1 MSLSLSEFNINN
13 VFISDD
19 VVKYQIN
26 KEGIKFYNGAF
37 YDIYSLPYIRYGLH
51 FVSNGD
57 KLVIDKIS
65 DSTMKYIIIPNNSY
79 YQQDNKH
86 LELSLKPIND
96 VTLNLNDN
104 VQYIYVN
111 DNIENLTLTN
121 QTTET
126 TNKKLILSIPNKN
139 FNITSSDTILNSVSH
154 LILRDYNKE
163 YFNQTIL
170 KNFSNAKVINLTI
183 NSSEGLFNSYV
194 LEDLIEVNNLI
205 PNYHYYLYLMKY
217 NMQDIKETLYL
228 SNYDIYEIDTLADYE
243 DVINNNPKFQLS
255 IEDGKIKFNSSNNEF
270 TININTQNIIVYDHY
285 FYYYFT
291 DSTNSDNNKWV
302 KYDLF
307 NGNQEDNNINSL
319 NVVEINGELIK
330 YSIEDD
336 KVTIDNHTINL
347 NGYSVNKI
355 FRCYDLIVFLL
366 TNRNSLTNETSL
378 KILTSD
384 LSFDKFY
391 DIVINDYSSNL
402 RFYFYRSL
410 TIEFINTSNKKIRI
424 VFNNYTIQEL
434 LMKI

>member
-19 VVKYQIN
+19 VIKYQIN

-65 DSTMKYIIIPNNSY
+65 DLTMKYIIIPNNSY

-121 QTTET
+121 QTPET
-126 TNKKLILSIPNKN
+126 INKELILSIPNKN
-139 FNITSSDTILNSVSH
+139 FNITSSDTILNSISH

-163 YFNQTIL
+163 YFNKLIL
-170 KNFSNAKVINLTI
+170 NKFPNAKVINLTI
-183 NSSEGLFNSYV
+183 NSSEGLFNNYV
-194 LEDLIEVNNLI
+194 LEELIAVNNLI

-228 SNYDIYEIDTLADYE
+228 SNYDIYQIDTLADYE

-285 FYYYFT
+285 FYYYNT
-291 DSTNSDNNKWV
+291 TELNPDLNNKWF

-307 NGNQEDNNINSL
+307 NGNQEAININSL
-319 NVVEINGELIK
+319 NVIEINGELIE
-330 YSIEDD
+330 YSIDGD
-336 KVTIDNHTINL
+336 NVIINNHTINL

-366 TNRNSLTNETSL
+366 TNGNSL

-384 LSFDKFY
+384 LSFNKFY
-391 DIVINDYSSNL
+391 DIVINDYLSDL

-410 TIEFINTSNKKIRI
+410 TIEFINTSNKNIRI
-424 VFNNYTIQEL
+424 VFNNYTTQEL
-434 LMKI
+434 LMRI

>member
-13 VFISDD
+13 VFISND

-51 FVSNGD
+51 FISKDD

-79 YQQDNKH
+79 YQQDNNH

-121 QTTET
+121 QTPET
-126 TNKKLILSIPNKN
+126 INKELILSIPNKN
-139 FNITSSDTILNSVSH
+139 FNITLSDKILNSISH

-163 YFNQTIL
+163 YFNKLIL
-170 KNFSNAKVINLTI
+170 NKFPNAKVINLTI
-183 NSSEGLFNSYV
+183 NSSEGLFNSYI
-194 LEDLIEVNNLI
+194 LEDLIAVNNLI

-228 SNYDIYEIDTLADYE
+228 SNYDIYQIDTLADYE

-255 IEDGKIKFNSSNNEF
+255 IEDGKIKFNSSNNQF

-285 FYYYFT
+285 FYYYNTDLT
-291 DSTNSDNNKWV
+291 DSINNSKWF

-307 NGNQEDNNINSL
+307 NGNQEVININSL
-319 NVVEINGELIK
+319 NVVEINGELIE
-330 YSIEDD
+330 YSIDGD
-336 KVTIDNHTINL
+336 NVIINNHTINL

-366 TNRNSLTNETSL
+366 TNGNLL

-384 LSFDKFY
+384 LSFNKFY
-391 DIVINDYSSNL
+391 DIVINDYLSDL

-424 VFNNYTIQEL
+424 VFNNYTTQEL
-434 LMKI
+434 LIRI

>member
-19 VVKYQIN
+19 VIKYQIN

-51 FVSNGD
+51 FISKDD

-65 DSTMKYIIIPNNSY
+65 DLTMKYIIIPNNSY

-121 QTTET
+121 QTPET
-126 TNKKLILSIPNKN
+126 INKELILSIPNKN
-139 FNITSSDTILNSVSH
+139 FNITLSDKILNSISH

-163 YFNQTIL
+163 YFNKLIL
-170 KNFSNAKVINLTI
+170 NKFPNAKVINLTI
-183 NSSEGLFNSYV
+183 NSSEGLFNNYV
-194 LEDLIEVNNLI
+194 LEELIAVNNLI

-228 SNYDIYEIDTLADYE
+228 SNYDIYQIDTLADYE

-255 IEDGKIKFNSSNNEF
+255 IEDGKIKFNSSNNQF

-285 FYYYFT
+285 FYYYNT
-291 DSTNSDNNKWV
+291 TELNPDLNNKWF

-307 NGNQEDNNINSL
+307 NGNQEVININSL
-319 NVVEINGELIK
+319 NVVEINGELIE
-330 YSIEDD
+330 YSIDGD
-336 KVTIDNHTINL
+336 NVIINNHTINL

-366 TNRNSLTNETSL
+366 TNGNSL

-384 LSFDKFY
+384 LSFNKFY
-391 DIVINDYSSNL
+391 DIVINDYLSDL

-424 VFNNYTIQEL
+424 VFNNYTTQEL
-434 LMKI
+434 LMRI

>member
-19 VVKYQIN
+19 VIKYQIN

-51 FVSNGD
+51 FISKDD

-65 DSTMKYIIIPNNSY
+65 DLTMKYIIIPNNSY

-121 QTTET
+121 QTT
-126 TNKKLILSIPNKN
+126 NKELILSIPNKN
-139 FNITSSDTILNSVSH
+139 FNITSSDTILNSISH

-163 YFNQTIL
+163 YFNKLIL
-170 KNFSNAKVINLTI
+170 NKFPNAKVINLTI

-194 LEDLIEVNNLI
+194 LENLIAVNNLI

-228 SNYDIYEIDTLADYE
+228 SNYDIYQIDTLADYE

-285 FYYYFT
+285 FYYYNT
-291 DSTNSDNNKWV
+291 TELNPDLNNKWF

-307 NGNQEDNNINSL
+307 NGNQEVININSL
-319 NVVEINGELIK
+319 NVVEINGELIE
-330 YSIEDD
+330 YSIDGD
-336 KVTIDNHTINL
+336 NVIINNHTINL

-366 TNRNSLTNETSL
+366 TNENSL

-384 LSFDKFY
+384 LSFNKFY
-391 DIVINDYSSNL
+391 DIVINDYLSDL

-424 VFNNYTIQEL
+424 VFNNYTTQEL
-434 LMKI
+434 LIRI

>member
-19 VVKYQIN
+19 VIKYQIN

-51 FVSNGD
+51 FISKDD

-65 DSTMKYIIIPNNSY
+65 DLTMKYIIIPNNSY

-121 QTTET
+121 QTPET
-126 TNKKLILSIPNKN
+126 INKELILSIPNKN
-139 FNITSSDTILNSVSH
+139 FNITLSDTILNSILH

-163 YFNQTIL
+163 YFNKLIL
-170 KNFSNAKVINLTI
+170 NKFPNAKVINLTI
-183 NSSEGLFNSYV
+183 NSSEGLFNNYV
-194 LEDLIEVNNLI
+194 LEDLIAVNNLI

-228 SNYDIYEIDTLADYE
+228 SNYDIYQIDTLADYQ
-243 DVINNNPKFQLS
+243 DIINNNPKFQLS

-285 FYYYFT
+285 FYYYNT
-291 DSTNSDNNKWV
+291 TELNPDLNNKWF

-307 NGNQEDNNINSL
+307 NGNQEVININSL
-319 NVVEINGELIK
+319 NVVEINGELIE
-330 YSIEDD
+330 YSINGDN
-336 KVTIDNHTINL
+336 VIIDNHMINL

-355 FRCYDLIVFLL
+355 FRCYDLVVFLL
-366 TNRNSLTNETSL
+366 TNGNSL

-384 LSFDKFY
+384 LSFNKFY
-391 DIVINDYSSNL
+391 DIVINDYLSDL

-424 VFNNYTIQEL
+424 VFNNYTTQEL
-434 LMKI
+434 LIRI

>member
-13 VFISDD
+13 IFISDD
-19 VVKYQIN
+19 VIKYQIN

-51 FVSNGD
+51 FISKDD

-65 DSTMKYIIIPNNSY
+65 DLTMKYIIIPNNSY

-121 QTTET
+121 QIPET
-126 TNKKLILSIPNKN
+126 INKELILSIPNKN
-139 FNITSSDTILNSVSH
+139 FNITSSDTILNSISH

-163 YFNQTIL
+163 YFNKLIL
-170 KNFSNAKVINLTI
+170 NKFPNAKVINLTI

-194 LEDLIEVNNLI
+194 LEELIAVNNLI

-228 SNYDIYEIDTLADYE
+228 SNYDIYQIDTLADYE

-255 IEDGKIKFNSSNNEF
+255 IEDGKIKFNSSNNQF

-285 FYYYFT
+285 FYYYNT
-291 DSTNSDNNKWV
+291 TELNPDLNNKWF

-307 NGNQEDNNINSL
+307 NGNQEAININSL
-319 NVVEINGELIK
+319 NVIEINGELIE
-330 YSIEDD
+330 YSIDGD
-336 KVTIDNHTINL
+336 NVIIDNHMINL
-347 NGYSVNKI
+347 NGYFVNKI

-366 TNRNSLTNETSL
+366 TNGNSL

-384 LSFDKFY
+384 LSFNKFY
-391 DIVINDYSSNL
+391 DIVINDYLSDL
-402 RFYFYRSL
+402 RFYFYHSL

-424 VFNNYTIQEL
+424 VFNNYTTQEL
-434 LMKI
+434 LMRI

>member
-19 VVKYQIN
+19 VIKYQIN

-51 FVSNGD
+51 FISKDD

-65 DSTMKYIIIPNNSY
+65 DLTMKYIIIPNNSY

-86 LELSLKPIND
+86 LELSLKPINY

-121 QTTET
+121 QTT
-126 TNKKLILSIPNKN
+126 NKELILSIPNKN
-139 FNITSSDTILNSVSH
+139 FNITLSDTILNSISH

-163 YFNQTIL
+163 YFNKLIL
-170 KNFSNAKVINLTI
+170 NKFPNAKVINLTI

-194 LEDLIEVNNLI
+194 LENLIAVNNLI

-228 SNYDIYEIDTLADYE
+228 SNYDIYQIDTLADYE

-255 IEDGKIKFNSSNNEF
+255 IEDGKIKFNSSNNQF

-285 FYYYFT
+285 FYYYNT
-291 DSTNSDNNKWV
+291 TELNPDLNNKWF

-307 NGNQEDNNINSL
+307 NGNQEVININSL
-319 NVVEINGELIK
+319 NVVEINGELIE
-330 YSIEDD
+330 YSINSDN
-336 KVTIDNHTINL
+336 VIIDNHMINL

-366 TNRNSLTNETSL
+366 TNENSL

-384 LSFDKFY
+384 LSFNKFY
-391 DIVINDYSSNL
+391 DIVINDYLSDL

-424 VFNNYTIQEL
+424 VFNNYTTQEL
-434 LMKI
+434 LMRI

>member
-19 VVKYQIN
+19 VIKYQIN

-51 FVSNGD
+51 FISKDD

-65 DSTMKYIIIPNNSY
+65 DLTMKYIIIPNNSY

-121 QTTET
+121 QTPET
-126 TNKKLILSIPNKN
+126 INKELILSIPNKN
-139 FNITSSDTILNSVSH
+139 FNITLSDTILNSISH

-163 YFNQTIL
+163 YFNKLIL
-170 KNFSNAKVINLTI
+170 NKFPNAKVINLTI
-183 NSSEGLFNSYV
+183 NSSEGLFNNYV
-194 LEDLIEVNNLI
+194 LEELIAVNNLI

-228 SNYDIYEIDTLADYE
+228 SNYDIYQIDTLADYE

-255 IEDGKIKFNSSNNEF
+255 IEDGKIKFNSSNNQF

-285 FYYYFT
+285 FYYYNT
-291 DSTNSDNNKWV
+291 TELNPDLNNKWF

-307 NGNQEDNNINSL
+307 NGNQEVININSL
-319 NVVEINGELIK
+319 NVVEINGELIE
-330 YSIEDD
+330 YSIDGD
-336 KVTIDNHTINL
+336 NVIINNHTINL

-366 TNRNSLTNETSL
+366 TNGNSL

-384 LSFDKFY
+384 LSFNKFY
-391 DIVINDYSSNL
+391 DIVINDYLSDL

-424 VFNNYTIQEL
+424 VFNNYTTQEL
-434 LMKI
+434 LMRI

>member
-19 VVKYQIN
+19 VIKYQIN

-51 FVSNGD
+51 FISKDD

-65 DSTMKYIIIPNNSY
+65 DLTMKYIIIPNNSY

-121 QTTET
+121 QTT
-126 TNKKLILSIPNKN
+126 NKELILSIPNKN
-139 FNITSSDTILNSVSH
+139 FNITSSDTILNSISH

-163 YFNQTIL
+163 YFNKLIL
-170 KNFSNAKVINLTI
+170 NKFPNAKVINLTI

-194 LEDLIEVNNLI
+194 LEDLIAVNNLI

-228 SNYDIYEIDTLADYE
+228 SNYDIYQIDTLADYE

-255 IEDGKIKFNSSNNEF
+255 IEDRKIKFNSSNNGF

-285 FYYYFT
+285 FYYYNT
-291 DSTNSDNNKWV
+291 TELNPDLNNKWF

-307 NGNQEDNNINSL
+307 NGNQEVININSL
-319 NVVEINGELIK
+319 NVVEINGELIE
-330 YSIEDD
+330 YSIDGD
-336 KVTIDNHTINL
+336 NVIINNHTINL

-366 TNRNSLTNETSL
+366 TNGNSL

-384 LSFDKFY
+384 LSFNKFY
-391 DIVINDYSSNL
+391 DIVINDYLSDL

-410 TIEFINTSNKKIRI
+410 TIEFINTSNKNIRI
-424 VFNNYTIQEL
+424 VFNNYTTQEL
-434 LMKI
+434 LMRI

>member
-19 VVKYQIN
+19 VIKYQIN

-51 FVSNGD
+51 FISKDD

-65 DSTMKYIIIPNNSY
+65 DLTMKYIIIPNNSY

-121 QTTET
+121 QTT
-126 TNKKLILSIPNKN
+126 NKELILSIPNKN
-139 FNITSSDTILNSVSH
+139 FNITSSDTILNSISH
-154 LILRDYNKE
+154 LILRDYNTE
-163 YFNQTIL
+163 YFNKLIL
-170 KNFSNAKVINLTI
+170 NKFPNAKVINLTI
-183 NSSEGLFNSYV
+183 NSSEGLFNNYV
-194 LEDLIEVNNLI
+194 LEELIAVNNLI

-228 SNYDIYEIDTLADYE
+228 SNYDIYQIDTLADYE

-255 IEDGKIKFNSSNNEF
+255 IEDGKIKFNSSNNQF

-285 FYYYFT
+285 FYYYNT
-291 DSTNSDNNKWV
+291 TELNPDLNNKWF

-307 NGNQEDNNINSL
+307 NGNQEVININSL
-319 NVVEINGELIK
+319 NVVEINGELIE
-330 YSIEDD
+330 YSIDGD
-336 KVTIDNHTINL
+336 NVIINNHTINL

-366 TNRNSLTNETSL
+366 TNENSL

-384 LSFDKFY
+384 LSFNKFY
-391 DIVINDYSSNL
+391 DIVINDYLSDL

-424 VFNNYTIQEL
+424 VFNNYTTQEL
-434 LMKI
+434 LIRI

>member
-19 VVKYQIN
+19 VIKYQIN

-51 FVSNGD
+51 FISKDD

-65 DSTMKYIIIPNNSY
+65 DLTMKYIIIPNNSY

-86 LELSLKPIND
+86 LELSLKPINY

-121 QTTET
+121 QTT
-126 TNKKLILSIPNKN
+126 NKELILSIPNKN
-139 FNITSSDTILNSVSH
+139 FNITLSDKILNSISH

-163 YFNQTIL
+163 YFNKLIL
-170 KNFSNAKVINLTI
+170 NKFPNAKVINLTI

-194 LEDLIEVNNLI
+194 LEDLIAVNNLI

-228 SNYDIYEIDTLADYE
+228 SNYDIYQIDTLADYE

-255 IEDGKIKFNSSNNEF
+255 IEDGKIKFNSSNNQF

-285 FYYYFT
+285 FYYYNT
-291 DSTNSDNNKWV
+291 TELNPDLNNKWF

-307 NGNQEDNNINSL
+307 NGNQEVININSL
-319 NVVEINGELIK
+319 NVVEINGELIE
-330 YSIEDD
+330 YSIDGD
-336 KVTIDNHTINL
+336 NVIINNHTINL

-366 TNRNSLTNETSL
+366 TNGNSL

-384 LSFDKFY
+384 LSFNKFY
-391 DIVINDYSSNL
+391 DIVINDYLSDL

-424 VFNNYTIQEL
+424 VFNNYTTQEL
-434 LMKI
+434 LMRI

>member
-19 VVKYQIN
+19 VIKYQIN
-26 KEGIKFYNGAF
+26 KEGIKSYNGAF

-51 FVSNGD
+51 FISKDD

-65 DSTMKYIIIPNNSY
+65 DLTMKYIIIPNNSY

-121 QTTET
+121 S
-126 TNKKLILSIPNKN
+126 TNKELILSIPNKN
-139 FNITSSDTILNSVSH
+139 FNITSSDTILNSISH

-163 YFNQTIL
+163 YFNKLIL
-170 KNFSNAKVINLTI
+170 NKFPNAKVINLTI
-183 NSSEGLFNSYV
+183 NSSDGLFNNYV
-194 LEDLIEVNNLI
+194 LEELIAVNNLI

-228 SNYDIYEIDTLADYE
+228 SNYDIYQIDTLADYE
-243 DVINNNPKFQLS
+243 DIINNNPKFQLS

-285 FYYYFT
+285 FYYYNT
-291 DSTNSDNNKWV
+291 TELNPDLNNKWF

-307 NGNQEDNNINSL
+307 NGNQEVININSL
-319 NVVEINGELIK
+319 NVVEINGELIE
-330 YSIEDD
+330 YSIDGD
-336 KVTIDNHTINL
+336 NVIINNHTINL

-366 TNRNSLTNETSL
+366 TNGNSL

-384 LSFDKFY
+384 LSFNKFY
-391 DIVINDYSSNL
+391 DIVINDYLSDL

-410 TIEFINTSNKKIRI
+410 TIEFINTSNKNIRI
-424 VFNNYTIQEL
+424 VFNNYTTQEL
-434 LMKI
+434 LMRI

>member
-19 VVKYQIN
+19 VIKYQIN

-51 FVSNGD
+51 FISKDD

-65 DSTMKYIIIPNNSY
+65 DLTMKYIIIPNNSY

-126 TNKKLILSIPNKN
+126 INKELILSIPNKN
-139 FNITSSDTILNSVSH
+139 FNITLSDTILNSILH

-163 YFNQTIL
+163 YFNKLIL
-170 KNFSNAKVINLTI
+170 NKFPNAKVINLTI
-183 NSSEGLFNSYV
+183 NSSEGLFNNYV
-194 LEDLIEVNNLI
+194 LEDLIAVNNLI

-228 SNYDIYEIDTLADYE
+228 SNYDIYQIDTLADYQ
-243 DVINNNPKFQLS
+243 DIINNNPKFQLS
-255 IEDGKIKFNSSNNEF
+255 IEDGKIKFNSSNNQF

-285 FYYYFT
+285 FYYYNT
-291 DSTNSDNNKWV
+291 TELNPDLNNKWF

-307 NGNQEDNNINSL
+307 NGNQEAININSL
-319 NVVEINGELIK
+319 NVVEINSELIE
-330 YSIEDD
+330 YSINGDN
-336 KVTIDNHTINL
+336 VIIDNHMINL

-355 FRCYDLIVFLL
+355 FRCYDLVVFLL
-366 TNRNSLTNETSL
+366 TNGNSL

-384 LSFDKFY
+384 LSFNKFY
-391 DIVINDYSSNL
+391 DIVINDYLSDL

-424 VFNNYTIQEL
+424 VFNNYTTQEL
-434 LMKI
+434 LIRI

>member
-19 VVKYQIN
+19 VIKYQIN

-51 FVSNGD
+51 FISKDD

-65 DSTMKYIIIPNNSY
+65 DLTMKYIIIPNNSY

-121 QTTET
+121 QTT
-126 TNKKLILSIPNKN
+126 NKELILSIPNKN
-139 FNITSSDTILNSVSH
+139 FNITSSDTILNSISH

-163 YFNQTIL
+163 YFNKLIL
-170 KNFSNAKVINLTI
+170 NKFPNAKVINLTI
-183 NSSEGLFNSYV
+183 NSSEGLFNNYV
-194 LEDLIEVNNLI
+194 LEELIAVNNLI

-228 SNYDIYEIDTLADYE
+228 SNYDIYQIDTLADYE

-255 IEDGKIKFNSSNNEF
+255 IEDGKIKFNSSNNQF

-285 FYYYFT
+285 FYYYNT
-291 DSTNSDNNKWV
+291 TELNLDLNNKWF

-307 NGNQEDNNINSL
+307 NGNQEVININSL
-319 NVVEINGELIK
+319 NVVEINGELIE
-330 YSIEDD
+330 YSIDSD
-336 KVTIDNHTINL
+336 NVIINNHTINL

-366 TNRNSLTNETSL
+366 TNGNSL

-384 LSFDKFY
+384 LSFNKFY
-391 DIVINDYSSNL
+391 DIVINDYLSDL

-410 TIEFINTSNKKIRI
+410 TIEFINTSNKNIRI
-424 VFNNYTIQEL
+424 VFNNYTTQEL
-434 LMKI
+434 LMRI

>member
-13 VFISDD
+13 VFISND

-51 FVSNGD
+51 FISKDD

-79 YQQDNKH
+79 YQQDNNH

-121 QTTET
+121 QTPET
-126 TNKKLILSIPNKN
+126 INKELILSIPNKN
-139 FNITSSDTILNSVSH
+139 FNITLSDKILNSISH

-163 YFNQTIL
+163 YFNKLIL
-170 KNFSNAKVINLTI
+170 NKFPNAKVINLTI
-183 NSSEGLFNSYV
+183 NSYEGLFNSYI
-194 LEDLIEVNNLI
+194 LEDLIAVNNLI

-217 NMQDIKETLYL
+217 NIQDIKETLYL
-228 SNYDIYEIDTLADYE
+228 SNYDIYQIDTLADYQ
-243 DVINNNPKFQLS
+243 DIINNNPKFQLS
-255 IEDGKIKFNSSNNEF
+255 IEDGKIKFNSSNNQF

-285 FYYYFT
+285 FYYYNT
-291 DSTNSDNNKWV
+291 TELNPDLNNKWF

-307 NGNQEDNNINSL
+307 NGNQEVININSL
-319 NVVEINGELIK
+319 NVVEINGELIE
-330 YSIEDD
+330 YSIDGD
-336 KVTIDNHTINL
+336 NVIINNHTINL

-366 TNRNSLTNETSL
+366 TNGNSL

-384 LSFDKFY
+384 LSFNKFY
-391 DIVINDYSSNL
+391 DIVINDYLSDL

-410 TIEFINTSNKKIRI
+410 TIEFINTSNKNIRI
-424 VFNNYTIQEL
+424 VFNNYTTQEL
-434 LMKI
+434 LIRI

>member
-19 VVKYQIN
+19 VIKYQIN

-51 FVSNGD
+51 FISKDD

-65 DSTMKYIIIPNNSY
+65 DLTMKYIIIPNNSY

-86 LELSLKPIND
+86 LELSLKPINN

-121 QTTET
+121 QTPET
-126 TNKKLILSIPNKN
+126 INKELILSIPNKN
-139 FNITSSDTILNSVSH
+139 FNITLSDTILNSISH

-163 YFNQTIL
+163 YFNKLIL
-170 KNFSNAKVINLTI
+170 NKFPNAKVINLTI

-194 LEDLIEVNNLI
+194 LEDLIAVNNLI

-228 SNYDIYEIDTLADYE
+228 SNYDIYQIDTLADYE

-255 IEDGKIKFNSSNNEF
+255 TEDGKIKFNSSNNQF

-285 FYYYFT
+285 FYYYNT
-291 DSTNSDNNKWV
+291 TELNPDLNNKWF

-307 NGNQEDNNINSL
+307 NGNQEVININSL
-319 NVVEINGELIK
+319 NVVEINGELIE
-330 YSIEDD
+330 YSIDGD
-336 KVTIDNHTINL
+336 NVIINNHTINL

-366 TNRNSLTNETSL
+366 TNGNSL

-384 LSFDKFY
+384 LSFNKFY
-391 DIVINDYSSNL
+391 DIVINDYLSDL

-410 TIEFINTSNKKIRI
+410 TIEFINTSNKKIKI
-424 VFNNYTIQEL
+424 VFNNYTTQEL
-434 LMKI
+434 LIRI

>member
-13 VFISDD
+13 VFISND

-37 YDIYSLPYIRYGLH
+37 CDIYSLPYIRYGLH
-51 FVSNGD
+51 FISKDD

-79 YQQDNKH
+79 YQQDNNH

-121 QTTET
+121 QTPET
-126 TNKKLILSIPNKN
+126 INKELILSIPNKN
-139 FNITSSDTILNSVSH
+139 FNITLSDKILNSISH

-163 YFNQTIL
+163 YFNKLIL
-170 KNFSNAKVINLTI
+170 NKFPNVKVINLTI

-194 LEDLIEVNNLI
+194 LEDLIAVNNLI

-228 SNYDIYEIDTLADYE
+228 SNYDIHQIDTLADYE
-243 DVINNNPKFQLS
+243 DIINNNPKFQLS

-285 FYYYFT
+285 FYYYNTDLT
-291 DSTNSDNNKWV
+291 DSNNNSKWF

-307 NGNQEDNNINSL
+307 NGNQEVININSL
-319 NVVEINGELIK
+319 NVVEINGELIE
-330 YSIEDD
+330 YSIDGD
-336 KVTIDNHTINL
+336 NVIIDNHTINL

-366 TNRNSLTNETSL
+366 TNGNSL

-384 LSFDKFY
+384 LSFNKFY
-391 DIVINDYSSNL
+391 DTVINDYLSDL

-424 VFNNYTIQEL
+424 VFNNYTTQEL
-434 LMKI
+434 LIRI

>member
-13 VFISDD
+13 IFISDD
-19 VVKYQIN
+19 VIKYQIN

-51 FVSNGD
+51 FISKDD

-65 DSTMKYIIIPNNSY
+65 DLTMKYIIIPNNSY

-121 QTTET
+121 QTPET
-126 TNKKLILSIPNKN
+126 INKELILSIPNKN
-139 FNITSSDTILNSVSH
+139 FNITLSDTILNSISH

-163 YFNQTIL
+163 YFNKLIL
-170 KNFSNAKVINLTI
+170 NKFPNAKVINLTI

-194 LEDLIEVNNLI
+194 LEELIAVNNLI

-228 SNYDIYEIDTLADYE
+228 SNYDIYQIDTLADYE

-255 IEDGKIKFNSSNNEF
+255 IEDGKIKFNSSNNQF

-285 FYYYFT
+285 FYYYNT
-291 DSTNSDNNKWV
+291 TELNLDLNNKWF

-307 NGNQEDNNINSL
+307 NGNQEAININSL
-319 NVVEINGELIK
+319 NVVEINGELIE
-330 YSIEDD
+330 YSIDGD
-336 KVTIDNHTINL
+336 NVIINNHTINL

-366 TNRNSLTNETSL
+366 TNGNSL

-384 LSFDKFY
+384 LSFNKFY
-391 DIVINDYSSNL
+391 DIVINDYLSDL

-410 TIEFINTSNKKIRI
+410 TIEFINTSNKNIRI
-424 VFNNYTIQEL
+424 VFNNYTTQEL
-434 LMKI
+434 LMRI

>member
-19 VVKYQIN
+19 VIKYQIN

-51 FVSNGD
+51 FISKDD

-65 DSTMKYIIIPNNSY
+65 DLTMKYIIIPNNSY

-121 QTTET
+121 QTT
-126 TNKKLILSIPNKN
+126 NKELILSIPNKN
-139 FNITSSDTILNSVSH
+139 FNITSSDKILNSISH

-163 YFNQTIL
+163 YFNKTIL
-170 KNFSNAKVINLTI
+170 NKFPNAKVINLTI

-194 LEDLIEVNNLI
+194 LEELIAVNNLI

-228 SNYDIYEIDTLADYE
+228 SNYDIYQIDTLADYE

-255 IEDGKIKFNSSNNEF
+255 IEDEKIKFNSSNNQF

-285 FYYYFT
+285 FYYYNT
-291 DSTNSDNNKWV
+291 TELNPDLNNKWF

-307 NGNQEDNNINSL
+307 NGNQEVININSL
-319 NVVEINGELIK
+319 NVVEINGELIE
-330 YSIEDD
+330 YSIDGD
-336 KVTIDNHTINL
+336 NVIINNHTINL

-366 TNRNSLTNETSL
+366 TNGNSL

-384 LSFDKFY
+384 LSFNKFY
-391 DIVINDYSSNL
+391 DIVINDYLSDL

-410 TIEFINTSNKKIRI
+410 TIEFINTSNKNIRI
-424 VFNNYTIQEL
+424 VFNNYTTQEL
-434 LMKI
+434 LMRI

>member
-19 VVKYQIN
+19 VIKYQIN
-26 KEGIKFYNGAF
+26 KEGIKSYNGAF

-51 FVSNGD
+51 FISKDD
-57 KLVIDKIS
+57 KLVIDKIN
-65 DSTMKYIIIPNNSY
+65 DLTMKYIIIPNNSY

-86 LELSLKPIND
+86 LELSLKQIND

-121 QTTET
+121 QTT
-126 TNKKLILSIPNKN
+126 NKELILSIPNKN
-139 FNITSSDTILNSVSH
+139 FNITLSDTILNSISH

-163 YFNQTIL
+163 YFNKLIL
-170 KNFSNAKVINLTI
+170 NKFPNAKVINLTI

-194 LEDLIEVNNLI
+194 LEELIAVNNLI

-228 SNYDIYEIDTLADYE
+228 SNYDIYQIDTLADYE

-255 IEDGKIKFNSSNNEF
+255 IEDGKIKFNSSNNQF

-285 FYYYFT
+285 FYYYNT
-291 DSTNSDNNKWV
+291 TELNPDLNNKWF

-307 NGNQEDNNINSL
+307 NGNQEVININSL
-319 NVVEINGELIK
+319 NVVEINGELIE
-330 YSIEDD
+330 YSIDGD
-336 KVTIDNHTINL
+336 NVIINNHTINL

-366 TNRNSLTNETSL
+366 TNGNSL

-384 LSFDKFY
+384 LSFNKFY
-391 DIVINDYSSNL
+391 DIVINDYLSDL

-410 TIEFINTSNKKIRI
+410 TIEFINTSNKNIRI
-424 VFNNYTIQEL
+424 VFNNYTTQEL
-434 LMKI
+434 LMRI

>member
-13 VFISDD
+13 IFISDD

-26 KEGIKFYNGAF
+26 KEGIKFYNGA
-37 YDIYSLPYIRYGLH
+37 YYNIYSLPYIRYGLH
-51 FVSNGD
+51 FISKNN

-79 YQQDNKH
+79 YQQDNNH

-121 QTTET
+121 QT
-126 TNKKLILSIPNKN
+126 KKLILSIPNKD
-139 FNITSSDTILNSVSH
+139 FNITLSDTILNSISH

-163 YFNQTIL
+163 YFNKTIL
-170 KNFSNAKVINLTI
+170 NKFPKAKVINLTI
-183 NSSEGLFNSYV
+183 NNSEELFNSYV
-194 LEDLIEVNNLI
+194 LEELIAVNNLI

-228 SNYDIYEIDTLADYE
+228 SNYDIYEIDTITNYKDI
-243 DVINNNPKFQLS
+243 INNNPKLQLS
-255 IEDGKIKFNSSNNEF
+255 IEDGKIKFKSSNNEF
-270 TININTQNIIVYDHY
+270 TITIKTQNIIVYDHY
-285 FYYYFT
+285 FYYYNT
-291 DSTNSDNNKWV
+291 DSTDSNNNSKWF

-307 NGNQEDNNINSL
+307 NGNQEVININSL
-319 NVVEINGELIK
+319 DVIEINGELIE
-330 YSIEDD
+330 YSFNGDNVI
-336 KVTIDNHTINL
+336 IDNHTINL

-366 TNRNSLTNETSL
+366 TNKNSL

-384 LSFDKFY
+384 LSFNKFY

-410 TIEFINTSNKKIRI
+410 TIEFINKSTKKNRI
-424 VFNNYTIQEL
+424 VFNNYTTKEL

>member
-19 VVKYQIN
+19 VIKYQIN

-51 FVSNGD
+51 FISKDD
-57 KLVIDKIS
+57 KLVIDEIS
-65 DSTMKYIIIPNNSY
+65 DLTMKYIIIPNNSY

-121 QTTET
+121 QIPET
-126 TNKKLILSIPNKN
+126 INKELILSIPNKN
-139 FNITSSDTILNSVSH
+139 FNITSSDTILNSISH

-163 YFNQTIL
+163 YFNKLIL
-170 KNFSNAKVINLTI
+170 NKFPNAKVINLTI
-183 NSSEGLFNSYV
+183 NSSEGLFNNYV
-194 LEDLIEVNNLI
+194 LEELIAVNNLI

-228 SNYDIYEIDTLADYE
+228 SNYDIYQIDTLADYE

-255 IEDGKIKFNSSNNEF
+255 IEDGKIKFNSSNNGF

-285 FYYYFT
+285 FYYYNT
-291 DSTNSDNNKWV
+291 TELNPDLNNKWF

-307 NGNQEDNNINSL
+307 NGNQEVININSL
-319 NVVEINGELIK
+319 NVVEINGELIE
-330 YSIEDD
+330 YSIDGD
-336 KVTIDNHTINL
+336 NVIIDNHMINL
-347 NGYSVNKI
+347 NGYFVNKI

-366 TNRNSLTNETSL
+366 TNGNSL

-384 LSFDKFY
+384 LSFNKFY
-391 DIVINDYSSNL
+391 DIVINDYLSDL

-410 TIEFINTSNKKIRI
+410 TIEFINTSNKNIRI
-424 VFNNYTIQEL
+424 VFNNYTTQEL
-434 LMKI
+434 LMRI

>member
-19 VVKYQIN
+19 VIKYQIN

-51 FVSNGD
+51 FISKDD

-121 QTTET
+121 S
-126 TNKKLILSIPNKN
+126 TNKELILSIPNKN
-139 FNITSSDTILNSVSH
+139 FNITLSDTILNSISH

-163 YFNQTIL
+163 YFNKLIL
-170 KNFSNAKVINLTI
+170 NKFPNAKVINLTI

-194 LEDLIEVNNLI
+194 LEDLIAVNNLI

-228 SNYDIYEIDTLADYE
+228 SNYDIYQIDTLADYE
-243 DVINNNPKFQLS
+243 DIINNNPKFQLS
-255 IEDGKIKFNSSNNEF
+255 IEDEKIKFNSSNNQF

-285 FYYYFT
+285 FYYYNT
-291 DSTNSDNNKWV
+291 TELNPDLNNKWF

-307 NGNQEDNNINSL
+307 NGNQEVININSL
-319 NVVEINGELIK
+319 NVVEINGELIE
-330 YSIEDD
+330 YSIDGD
-336 KVTIDNHTINL
+336 NVIINNHTINL

-366 TNRNSLTNETSL
+366 TNENSL

-384 LSFDKFY
+384 LSFNKFY
-391 DIVINDYSSNL
+391 DIVINDYLSDL

-410 TIEFINTSNKKIRI
+410 TIEFINTSNKNIRI
-424 VFNNYTIQEL
+424 VFNNYTTQEL
-434 LMKI
+434 LMRI

>member
-19 VVKYQIN
+19 VIKYQIN

-51 FVSNGD
+51 FISKDD

-65 DSTMKYIIIPNNSY
+65 DLTMKYIIIPNNSY

-121 QTTET
+121 QTPET
-126 TNKKLILSIPNKN
+126 INKELILSIPNKN
-139 FNITSSDTILNSVSH
+139 FNITLSDTILNSISH
-154 LILRDYNKE
+154 LILRDYNKG
-163 YFNQTIL
+163 YFNKLIL
-170 KNFSNAKVINLTI
+170 NKFPNSKVINLTI
-183 NSSEGLFNSYV
+183 NSSEGLFNSYI
-194 LEDLIEVNNLI
+194 LEDLIAINNLI

-228 SNYDIYEIDTLADYE
+228 SNYDIYQIDTLADYQ
-243 DVINNNPKFQLS
+243 DIINNNPKFQLS

-285 FYYYFT
+285 FYYYNT
-291 DSTNSDNNKWV
+291 TELNPDLNNKWF

-307 NGNQEDNNINSL
+307 NGNQEVININSL
-319 NVVEINGELIK
+319 NVVEINGELIE
-330 YSIEDD
+330 YSIDGD
-336 KVTIDNHTINL
+336 NIIINNHTINL

-366 TNRNSLTNETSL
+366 TNGNSL

-384 LSFDKFY
+384 LSFNKFY
-391 DIVINDYSSNL
+391 DIVINDYLSDL

-410 TIEFINTSNKKIRI
+410 TIEFINTSNKNIRI
-424 VFNNYTIQEL
+424 VFNNYTTQEL
-434 LMKI
+434 LIRI

>member
-19 VVKYQIN
+19 VIKYQIN

-51 FVSNGD
+51 FISKDD

-65 DSTMKYIIIPNNSY
+65 DLTMKYIIIPNNSY

-121 QTTET
+121 QTT
-126 TNKKLILSIPNKN
+126 NKELILSIPNKN
-139 FNITSSDTILNSVSH
+139 FNITSSDTILNSISH

-163 YFNQTIL
+163 YFNKLIL
-170 KNFSNAKVINLTI
+170 NKFPNAKVINLTI

-194 LEDLIEVNNLI
+194 LEDLIAVNNLI

-228 SNYDIYEIDTLADYE
+228 SNYDIYQIDTLADYE

-255 IEDGKIKFNSSNNEF
+255 IEDGKIKFNSSNNGF

-285 FYYYFT
+285 FYYYNT
-291 DSTNSDNNKWV
+291 AELNPDLNNKWF

-307 NGNQEDNNINSL
+307 NGNQEVININSL
-319 NVVEINGELIK
+319 NVVEINGELIE
-330 YSIEDD
+330 YSINGDN
-336 KVTIDNHTINL
+336 VIIDNHMINL

-366 TNRNSLTNETSL
+366 TNGNSL

-384 LSFDKFY
+384 LSFNKFY
-391 DIVINDYSSNL
+391 DIVINDYLSDL

-424 VFNNYTIQEL
+424 VFNNYTTQEL
-434 LMKI
+434 LMRI

>member
-19 VVKYQIN
+19 VIKYQIN

-51 FVSNGD
+51 FISKDD

-65 DSTMKYIIIPNNSY
+65 DLTMKYIIIPNNSY

-121 QTTET
+121 QTPET
-126 TNKKLILSIPNKN
+126 INKELILSIPNKN
-139 FNITSSDTILNSVSH
+139 FNITLSDTILNSISH

-163 YFNQTIL
+163 YFNKLIL
-170 KNFSNAKVINLTI
+170 NKFPNAKVINLTI

-194 LEDLIEVNNLI
+194 LEDLIAVNNLI

-228 SNYDIYEIDTLADYE
+228 SNYDIYQIDTLADYQ
-243 DVINNNPKFQLS
+243 DIINNNPKFQLS
-255 IEDGKIKFNSSNNEF
+255 IEDGKIKFNSSNNQF

-285 FYYYFT
+285 FYYYNT
-291 DSTNSDNNKWV
+291 TELNPDLNNKWF

-307 NGNQEDNNINSL
+307 NGNQEVININSL
-319 NVVEINGELIK
+319 NVVEINGELIE
-330 YSIEDD
+330 YSIDGD
-336 KVTIDNHTINL
+336 NIIINNHTINL

-366 TNRNSLTNETSL
+366 TNENSL

-391 DIVINDYSSNL
+391 DIVINDYLSDL

-424 VFNNYTIQEL
+424 VFNNYTTQEL
-434 LMKI
+434 LMRI

>member
-19 VVKYQIN
+19 VIKYQIN

-51 FVSNGD
+51 FISKYD

-65 DSTMKYIIIPNNSY
+65 DLTMKYIIIPNNSY

-121 QTTET
+121 QTPET
-126 TNKKLILSIPNKN
+126 INKELILSIPNKN
-139 FNITSSDTILNSVSH
+139 FNITLSDTILNSISH

-163 YFNQTIL
+163 YFNKTIL
-170 KNFSNAKVINLTI
+170 NKFPNAKVINLTI
-183 NSSEGLFNSYV
+183 NSSEGLFNNYV
-194 LEDLIEVNNLI
+194 LEDLIAVNNLI

-228 SNYDIYEIDTLADYE
+228 SNYDIYQIDTLADYE
-243 DVINNNPKFQLS
+243 DVINNNSKFQLS

-285 FYYYFT
+285 FYYYNT
-291 DSTNSDNNKWV
+291 TELNPDLNNKWF

-307 NGNQEDNNINSL
+307 NGNQEVININSL
-319 NVVEINGELIK
+319 NVVEINGELIE
-330 YSIEDD
+330 YSIDGD
-336 KVTIDNHTINL
+336 NVIINNHTINL

-366 TNRNSLTNETSL
+366 TNGNSL

-384 LSFDKFY
+384 LSFNKFY
-391 DIVINDYSSNL
+391 DIVINDYLSDL

-424 VFNNYTIQEL
+424 VFNNYTTQEL
-434 LMKI
+434 LIRI

>member
-19 VVKYQIN
+19 VIKYQIN

-51 FVSNGD
+51 FISKDD

-65 DSTMKYIIIPNNSY
+65 DLTMKYIIIPNNSY

-121 QTTET
+121 QTT
-126 TNKKLILSIPNKN
+126 NKELILSIPNKN
-139 FNITSSDTILNSVSH
+139 FNITLSDTILNSISH

-163 YFNQTIL
+163 YFNKLIL
-170 KNFSNAKVINLTI
+170 NKFPNAKVINLTI
-183 NSSEGLFNSYV
+183 NSSDGLFNSYV
-194 LEDLIEVNNLI
+194 LEELIAVNNLI

-228 SNYDIYEIDTLADYE
+228 SNYDIYQIDTLADYE

-255 IEDGKIKFNSSNNEF
+255 IEDGKIKFNSSNNQF

-285 FYYYFT
+285 FYYYNT
-291 DSTNSDNNKWV
+291 TELNPDLNNKWF

-307 NGNQEDNNINSL
+307 NGNQEVININSL
-319 NVVEINGELIK
+319 NVIEINGELIE
-330 YSIEDD
+330 YSIDGD
-336 KVTIDNHTINL
+336 NVIIDNHMINL
-347 NGYSVNKI
+347 NGYFVNKI

-366 TNRNSLTNETSL
+366 TNGNSL

-384 LSFDKFY
+384 LSFNKFY
-391 DIVINDYSSNL
+391 DIVINDYLSDL

-424 VFNNYTIQEL
+424 VFNNYTTQEL
-434 LMKI
+434 LIRI

>member
-19 VVKYQIN
+19 VIKYQIN

-51 FVSNGD
+51 FISKDD

-65 DSTMKYIIIPNNSY
+65 DLTMKYIIIPNNSY

-121 QTTET
+121 QTAET
-126 TNKKLILSIPNKN
+126 INKELILSIPNKN
-139 FNITSSDTILNSVSH
+139 FNITSSDTILNSISH

-163 YFNQTIL
+163 YFNKLIL
-170 KNFSNAKVINLTI
+170 NKFPNAKVINLTI
-183 NSSEGLFNSYV
+183 NSSDGLFNSYI
-194 LEDLIEVNNLI
+194 LEDLIAVNNLI

-228 SNYDIYEIDTLADYE
+228 SNYDIYQIDTLADYE

-255 IEDGKIKFNSSNNEF
+255 IEDGKIKFNSSNNGF

-285 FYYYFT
+285 FYYYNT
-291 DSTNSDNNKWV
+291 AELNPDLNNKWF

-307 NGNQEDNNINSL
+307 NGNQEVININSL
-319 NVVEINGELIK
+319 NVVEINGELIE
-330 YSIEDD
+330 YSINGDN
-336 KVTIDNHTINL
+336 VIIDNHMINL

-366 TNRNSLTNETSL
+366 TNGNSL

-384 LSFDKFY
+384 LSFNKFY
-391 DIVINDYSSNL
+391 DIVINDYLSDL

-424 VFNNYTIQEL
+424 VFNNYTTQEL
-434 LMKI
+434 LMRI

>member
-19 VVKYQIN
+19 VIKYQIN

-51 FVSNGD
+51 FISKDDN
-57 KLVIDKIS
+57 LVIDKIS
-65 DSTMKYIIIPNNSY
+65 DLTMKYIIIPNNSY

-86 LELSLKPIND
+86 LELSSKPIND

-121 QTTET
+121 QTPET
-126 TNKKLILSIPNKN
+126 INKELILSIPNKN
-139 FNITSSDTILNSVSH
+139 FNITLSDTILNSISH

-163 YFNQTIL
+163 YFNKLIL
-170 KNFSNAKVINLTI
+170 NKFPNAKIINLTI

-194 LEDLIEVNNLI
+194 LEDLIAVNNLI

-228 SNYDIYEIDTLADYE
+228 SNYDIYQIDTLADYE
-243 DVINNNPKFQLS
+243 DIINNNPKFQLS
-255 IEDGKIKFNSSNNEF
+255 IEDGKIKFNSSNNQF

-285 FYYYFT
+285 FYYYNT
-291 DSTNSDNNKWV
+291 TELNPDLNNKWF

-307 NGNQEDNNINSL
+307 NGNQEVININSL
-319 NVVEINGELIK
+319 NVVEINGELIE
-330 YSIEDD
+330 YSIDVD
-336 KVTIDNHTINL
+336 NVIINNHTINL

-366 TNRNSLTNETSL
+366 TNENSL

-384 LSFDKFY
+384 LSFNKFY
-391 DIVINDYSSNL
+391 NIVINDYLSDL
-402 RFYFYRSL
+402 RFYFYHSL
-410 TIEFINTSNKKIRI
+410 TIKFINTSNKNIRI
-424 VFNNYTIQEL
+424 VFNNYTTQEL
-434 LMKI
+434 LMRI

>member
-1 MSLSLSEFNINN
+1 MNLSLSEFNINN
-13 VFISDD
+13 VFISND

-26 KEGIKFYNGAF
+26 KEGIRFYNGAF

-51 FVSNGD
+51 FISKDD

-79 YQQDNKH
+79 YQQDNNH

-121 QTTET
+121 QTPET
-126 TNKKLILSIPNKN
+126 INKELILSIPNKN
-139 FNITSSDTILNSVSH
+139 FNITLSDKILNSISH

-163 YFNQTIL
+163 YFNKLIL
-170 KNFSNAKVINLTI
+170 NKFPNAKVINLTI

-194 LEDLIEVNNLI
+194 LEDLIAVNNLI

-228 SNYDIYEIDTLADYE
+228 SNYDIYQIDTLADYE

-255 IEDGKIKFNSSNNEF
+255 IEDGKIKFNSSNNQF

-285 FYYYFT
+285 FYYYNTDLT
-291 DSTNSDNNKWV
+291 DSINNSKWF

-307 NGNQEDNNINSL
+307 NGNQEVININSL
-319 NVVEINGELIK
+319 NVVEINGELIE
-330 YSIEDD
+330 YSIDGD
-336 KVTIDNHTINL
+336 NVTIDNHTINL

-366 TNRNSLTNETSL
+366 TNGNSL

-384 LSFDKFY
+384 LSFNKFY
-391 DIVINDYSSNL
+391 DIVINDYLSDL

-410 TIEFINTSNKKIRI
+410 TIEFINTSNKNIRI
-424 VFNNYTIQEL
+424 VFNNYTTQEL
-434 LMKI
+434 LIRI

>member
-19 VVKYQIN
+19 VIKYQIN

-51 FVSNGD
+51 FISKDD

-65 DSTMKYIIIPNNSY
+65 DLTMKYIIIPNNSY

-121 QTTET
+121 QTT
-126 TNKKLILSIPNKN
+126 NKELILSIPNKN
-139 FNITSSDTILNSVSH
+139 FNITLSDTILNSISH

-163 YFNQTIL
+163 YFNKLIL
-170 KNFSNAKVINLTI
+170 NKFPNAKVINLTI

-194 LEDLIEVNNLI
+194 LEELIAVNNLI

-228 SNYDIYEIDTLADYE
+228 SNYDIYQIDTLADYE

-255 IEDGKIKFNSSNNEF
+255 IEDGKIKFNSSNNQF

-285 FYYYFT
+285 FYYYNT
-291 DSTNSDNNKWV
+291 TELNPDLNNKWF

-307 NGNQEDNNINSL
+307 NGNQEVININSL
-319 NVVEINGELIK
+319 NVVEINGELIE
-330 YSIEDD
+330 YSIDGD
-336 KVTIDNHTINL
+336 NVIINNHTINL

-366 TNRNSLTNETSL
+366 TNGNSL

-384 LSFDKFY
+384 LSFNKFY
-391 DIVINDYSSNL
+391 DIVINDYLSDL

-410 TIEFINTSNKKIRI
+410 TIEFINTSNKNIRI
-424 VFNNYTIQEL
+424 VFNNYTTQEL
-434 LMKI
+434 LIRI

>member
-13 VFISDD
+13 VFISND

-51 FVSNGD
+51 FISKDD

-65 DSTMKYIIIPNNSY
+65 DLTMKYIIIPNNSY

-121 QTTET
+121 QTT
-126 TNKKLILSIPNKN
+126 NKELILSIPNKN
-139 FNITSSDTILNSVSH
+139 FNITSSDTILNSISH

-163 YFNQTIL
+163 YFNKLIL
-170 KNFSNAKVINLTI
+170 NKFPNAKVINLTI

-194 LEDLIEVNNLI
+194 LEDLIAVNNLI

-228 SNYDIYEIDTLADYE
+228 SNYDIYQIDTLADYE

-285 FYYYFT
+285 FYYYNT
-291 DSTNSDNNKWV
+291 TELNPDLNNKWF

-307 NGNQEDNNINSL
+307 NGNQEVININSL
-319 NVVEINGELIK
+319 NVVEINGELIE
-330 YSIEDD
+330 YSIDGD
-336 KVTIDNHTINL
+336 NVIINNHTINL

-366 TNRNSLTNETSL
+366 TNENSL

-384 LSFDKFY
+384 LSFNKFY
-391 DIVINDYSSNL
+391 DIVINDYLSDL

-410 TIEFINTSNKKIRI
+410 TIEFINTSNKNIRI
-424 VFNNYTIQEL
+424 VFNNYTTQEL
-434 LMKI
+434 LMRI

>member
-19 VVKYQIN
+19 VIKYQIN
-26 KEGIKFYNGAF
+26 KEGIKSYNGAF

-51 FVSNGD
+51 FISKDD

-65 DSTMKYIIIPNNSY
+65 DLTMKYIIIPNNSY

-121 QTTET
+121 QTT
-126 TNKKLILSIPNKN
+126 NKELILSIPNKN
-139 FNITSSDTILNSVSH
+139 FNITSSDTILNSISH

-163 YFNQTIL
+163 YFNKLIL
-170 KNFSNAKVINLTI
+170 NKFPNAKVINLTI
-183 NSSEGLFNSYV
+183 NSSEGLFNNYV
-194 LEDLIEVNNLI
+194 LEELIAVNNLI

-228 SNYDIYEIDTLADYE
+228 SNYDIYQIDTLADYE

-285 FYYYFT
+285 FYYYNIT
-291 DSTNSDNNKWV
+291 ELNPDLNNKWF

-307 NGNQEDNNINSL
+307 NGNQEVININSL
-319 NVVEINGELIK
+319 NVVEINGELIE
-330 YSIEDD
+330 YSIDSD
-336 KVTIDNHTINL
+336 NVTIDNHTINL

-366 TNRNSLTNETSL
+366 TNGNSL

-384 LSFDKFY
+384 LSFNKFY
-391 DIVINDYSSNL
+391 DIVINDYLSDL

-424 VFNNYTIQEL
+424 VFNNYTTQEL
-434 LMKI
+434 LMRI

>member
-13 VFISDD
+13 VFISND

-51 FVSNGD
+51 FISKDD

-65 DSTMKYIIIPNNSY
+65 DLTMKYIIIPNNSY

-121 QTTET
+121 S
-126 TNKKLILSIPNKN
+126 TNKELILSIPNKN
-139 FNITSSDTILNSVSH
+139 FNITLSDTILNSISH

-163 YFNQTIL
+163 YFNKLIL
-170 KNFSNAKVINLTI
+170 NKFPNAKVINLTI
-183 NSSEGLFNSYV
+183 NSSEGLFNNYV
-194 LEDLIEVNNLI
+194 LEELIAVNNLI

-228 SNYDIYEIDTLADYE
+228 SNYDIYQIDTLADYE

-285 FYYYFT
+285 FYYYNT
-291 DSTNSDNNKWV
+291 TELNPDLNNKWF

-307 NGNQEDNNINSL
+307 NGNQEAININSL
-319 NVVEINGELIK
+319 NVVEINGELIE
-330 YSIEDD
+330 YSIDGD
-336 KVTIDNHTINL
+336 NVIIDNHTINL

-366 TNRNSLTNETSL
+366 TNGNSL

-384 LSFDKFY
+384 LSFNKFY
-391 DIVINDYSSNL
+391 DIVINDYSSDL

-424 VFNNYTIQEL
+424 VFNNYTTQEL
-434 LMKI
+434 LIRI

>member
-19 VVKYQIN
+19 VIKYQIN

-51 FVSNGD
+51 FISKDDN
-57 KLVIDKIS
+57 LVIDKIS
-65 DSTMKYIIIPNNSY
+65 DLTMKYIIIPNNSY

-121 QTTET
+121 S
-126 TNKKLILSIPNKN
+126 TNKELILSIPNKN
-139 FNITSSDTILNSVSH
+139 FNITLSDTILNSISH

-163 YFNQTIL
+163 YFNKTIL
-170 KNFSNAKVINLTI
+170 NKFPNAKVINLTI

-228 SNYDIYEIDTLADYE
+228 SNYDIYQIDTLADYE

-285 FYYYFT
+285 FYCYNT
-291 DSTNSDNNKWV
+291 TELNPDLNNKWF

-307 NGNQEDNNINSL
+307 NGNQEVVNINSL
-319 NVVEINGELIK
+319 NVVEINGELIE
-330 YSIEDD
+330 YSIDGD
-336 KVTIDNHTINL
+336 NVIINNHTINL

-366 TNRNSLTNETSL
+366 TNGNSL

-384 LSFDKFY
+384 LSFNKFY
-391 DIVINDYSSNL
+391 DIVINDYLSDL

-424 VFNNYTIQEL
+424 VFNKYTTQEL
-434 LMKI
+434 LIRI

>member
-1 MSLSLSEFNINN
+1 MSLSLSEFKINN
-13 VFISDD
+13 VFISND

-51 FVSNGD
+51 FISKDD

-65 DSTMKYIIIPNNSY
+65 DLTMKYIIIPNNSY
-79 YQQDNKH
+79 YQQDNNH

-121 QTTET
+121 QTPET
-126 TNKKLILSIPNKN
+126 INKELILSIPNKN
-139 FNITSSDTILNSVSH
+139 FNITLSDTILNSISH

-163 YFNQTIL
+163 YFNKLIL
-170 KNFSNAKVINLTI
+170 NKFPNAKVINLTI
-183 NSSEGLFNSYV
+183 NSSEGLFNNYI
-194 LEDLIEVNNLI
+194 LEDLIAVNNLI

-228 SNYDIYEIDTLADYE
+228 SNYDIYQIDTLADYQ
-243 DVINNNPKFQLS
+243 DIINNNPKFQLS
-255 IEDGKIKFNSSNNEF
+255 IEDGKIKFNSSNNQF

-285 FYYYFT
+285 FYYYNTDLT
-291 DSTNSDNNKWV
+291 DSNNNSKWF

-307 NGNQEDNNINSL
+307 NGNQEVININSL
-319 NVVEINGELIK
+319 NVVEINGELIE
-330 YSIEDD
+330 YSIDGD
-336 KVTIDNHTINL
+336 NVTIDNHIINL

-366 TNRNSLTNETSL
+366 TNGNSL

-384 LSFDKFY
+384 LSFNKFY
-391 DIVINDYSSNL
+391 DTVINDYLSDL

-410 TIEFINTSNKKIRI
+410 TIEFINTSNKNIRI
-424 VFNNYTIQEL
+424 VFNNYTTQEL
-434 LMKI
+434 LIRI